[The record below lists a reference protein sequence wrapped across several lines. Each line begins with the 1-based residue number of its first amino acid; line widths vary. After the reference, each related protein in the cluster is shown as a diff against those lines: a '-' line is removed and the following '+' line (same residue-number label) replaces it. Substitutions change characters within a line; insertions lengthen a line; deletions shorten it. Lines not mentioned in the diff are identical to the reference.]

1 MHSVVNGARLAWQ
14 QLGQGP
20 DLVMLH
26 GLAASRAFWFPL
38 AMRLSARF
46 RVTLFDLRGHGYSE
60 RTPSGYSSRAM
71 GADLLG
77 LLDALEIGS
86 ASVVG
91 HSYGGGA
98 ALDAAVAA
106 PARFRHLA
114 LLDVRVQSLQPV
126 MRLEDML
133 PLSSFEQS
141 VLDRGGGAAS
151 VAGETQIG
159 FRFLEEAARQRVAGL
174 APEGSDEF
182 VPFGE
187 GGGARRTAK
196 AWLDLLEQTHARGEF
211 VTAGADAAAIGRIGA
226 PVLLLYGERSRCLPS
241 ADALARCLP
250 RARRVTMRRVGHF
263 FPVSAPDQT
272 LEQLQRFLIEG
283 EPTAMESSA

>member
-1 MHSVVNGARLAWQ
+1 VGFSVVNGARLAWQ

-38 AMRLSARF
+38 AMRLSATH

-60 RTPSGYSSRAM
+60 RTASGYSSVAM
-71 GADLLG
+71 GRDLLG
-77 LLDALEIGS
+77 LLDALEIPR

-98 ALDAAVAA
+98 ALDAAVAG
-106 PARFRHLA
+106 PERIRDLA
-114 LLDVRVQSLQPV
+114 LLDVRVQTLQPV

-133 PLSSFEQS
+133 PLSGFEQS

-196 AWLDLLEQTHARGEF
+196 GWLDLLDRTQARSEF
-211 VTAGADAAAIGRIGA
+211 VTPGADAAAIGRSITA
-226 PVLLLYGERSRCLPS
+226 PVLLMYGERSRCLPS
-241 ADALARCLP
+241 RDALAKCLP
-250 RARRVTMRRVGHF
+250 RARQVTLPRAGHF
-263 FPVSAPDQT
+263 FPVSAPNET
-272 LEQLQRFLIEG
+272 FEQLQRFLSTVE
-283 EPTAMESSA
+283 TSA

>member
-1 MHSVVNGARLAWQ
+1 VGFSVVNGARLAWQ

-38 AMRLSARF
+38 AMRFSTTH

-60 RTPSGYSSRAM
+60 RTASGYSSAAM
-71 GADLLG
+71 GRDLLG
-77 LLDALEIGS
+77 LLDALEIPRAG
-86 ASVVG
+86 VVG

-106 PARFRHLA
+106 PARFSHLA
-114 LLDVRVQSLQPV
+114 LLDVRVQALQPV

-133 PLSSFEQS
+133 PLSGFEQS

-174 APEGSDEF
+174 APEGSDDF

-196 AWLDLLEQTHARGEF
+196 AWIDLLDHTQARSEF
-211 VTAGADAAAIGRIGA
+211 VAPGADAAAAARITA
-226 PVLLLYGERSRCLPS
+226 PVLLMYGERSRCLPS
-241 ADALARCLP
+241 RDALATCLP
-250 RARRVTMRRVGHF
+250 RAQRVTLPRAGHF
-263 FPVSAPDQT
+263 FPVSAPNET
-272 LEQLQRFLIEG
+272 FENLQGFLS
-283 EPTAMESSA
+283 TMETYA